1 MPGAAA
7 VAAMRAHTVT
17 LGAAVDTAEAIGDTI
32 QLAAVV
38 TDSSG
43 TVLMGI
49 VPAWTTGDPSVALV
63 SQAGTV
69 TAQGPGT
76 AAIVVRVGQVEARSR
91 IVVHQVPASL
101 EMDDTVV
108 TVPESQRAALTAHV
122 ADARGNPIV
131 GAEVSWTATDPAIAV
146 IQGSEVVGVSPGR
159 SAVSAAAGPLLRS
172 VAVEVVPVPSS
183 ITVLGGEGQ
192 HGPAGRVLPVP
203 VSAQIVSR
211 TGRPMAGVP
220 ATFTSS
226 ATNGVADPAVD
237 TSDSRGMVR
246 SSWRLGETPGRQQLT
261 VSVEG
266 VEVVPALAAEADPV
280 PANTRVVLLSTA
292 TTGEAGDTLREPL
305 AVRVTDTLGSALAD
319 VAVTW
324 SAQDGGALGAL
335 APRTDSLGEA
345 RATWTLG
352 AKAGRQRARI
362 QVGPARVLSPI
373 TAIAMATPGQ
383 AIAAT
388 VKSGDRQLGTVGTAL
403 KLPVVLRVLDRHG
416 NPAQGAAIHVEAFA
430 GKVAESRIVSD
441 SLGQAKIR
449 WTLGSNGRT
458 AAARGSPGRRQR
470 RHRGDRAGTAGQG
483 GEARVRG
490 TARRGQARE
499 AAPQAAGGAGDGRVR
514 EPAGRSDG
522 GVQAHEWHG
531 DPGAGPDRCRG
542 THHCALDTGH
552 QIEEARAL
560 RGGRR
565 QRRPAHADAQRSPMT
580 LMTTR
585 LRR

>member
-1 MPGAAA
+1 M
-7 VAAMRAHTVT
+7 
-17 LGAAVDTAEAIGDTI
+17 
-32 QLAAVV
+32 
-38 TDSSG
+38 
-43 TVLMGI
+43 
-49 VPAWTTGDPSVALV
+49 
-63 SQAGTV
+63 
-69 TAQGPGT
+69 
-76 AAIVVRVGQVEARSR
+76 
-91 IVVHQVPASL
+91 
-101 EMDDTVV
+101 
-108 TVPESQRAALTAHV
+108 

-246 SSWRLGETPGRQQLT
+246 SSWRLGDTPGRQQLT

-305 AVRVTDTLGSALAD
+305 AVRVTDSLGSALAD

-383 AIAAT
+383 AVAAT

-449 WTLGSNGRT
+449 WTLGRTGGLQRLEVRLDGDSVGTEVTALARPGKAAKLAFVAPPDVARPGKPLPKPLVVQVTDEYGNPLGGQTVVFKPTSGTVTPVRGLTDAEGRT
-458 AAARGSPGRRQR
+458 TVRWTPGTKSRKPELSGAVAGSDVQRTLTLSARP
-470 RHRGDRAGTAGQG
+470 
-483 GEARVRG
+483 
-490 TARRGQARE
+490 
-499 AAPQAAGGAGDGRVR
+499 
-514 EPAGRSDG
+514 
-522 GVQAHEWHG
+522 
-531 DPGAGPDRCRG
+531 
-542 THHCALDTGH
+542 
-552 QIEEARAL
+552 
-560 RGGRR
+560 
-565 QRRPAHADAQRSPMT
+565 
-580 LMTTR
+580 
-585 LRR
+585 